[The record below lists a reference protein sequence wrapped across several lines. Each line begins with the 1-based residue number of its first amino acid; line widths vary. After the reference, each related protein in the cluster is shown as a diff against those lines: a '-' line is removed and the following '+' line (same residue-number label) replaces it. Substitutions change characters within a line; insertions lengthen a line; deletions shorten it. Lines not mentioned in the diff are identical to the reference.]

1 VAQTLTENIVLNLGQ
16 VMQEVTVTA
25 QLVAVDTKTATL
37 GAVVGSQES
46 TQLSLNGRSF
56 MQLAMLAPGA
66 IMPGN
71 GQGDDTPS
79 AFGHS
84 NVAVSIGG
92 QRSYTSDVTFDGIPS
107 KDMEYGPV
115 GFQLD
120 VDSIAEFKVQN
131 GFTPPTDAVSGK
143 INVVTKSGSNS
154 FHGSAWEFV
163 RNQTLDARNF
173 FAQNKLPYQQ
183 NQFGASAGGWILKNK
198 LFYFA
203 DYEGV
208 RIRKGNPAVGIVPT
222 AAELA
227 GNFSAISTPII
238 DPTTGMQFSGNMIP
252 SGRISKF
259 AQKYNQYLPAQN
271 QSGATN

>member
-1 VAQTLTENIVLNLGQ
+1 MRKQLGAFLVAVLMFMSCVEFGFGQERSAGSIVGAVTDQSDAAIPDVTITVTNVATGAVRTTVTGTSGNYTLPVLPAGTYQIAASKPGFERFVLENVPLQVAQTLTENIAMKLGL
-16 VMQEVTVTA
+16 VTQAVKVTA

-37 GAVVGSQES
+37 GEVVGSQES
-46 TQLSLNGRSF
+46 TQLPLNGRSF

-79 AFGHS
+79 GFGHS

-92 QRSYTSDVTFDGIPS
+92 QRTYTSDVTFDGTPS

-120 VDSIAEFKVQN
+120 VDSIEEFKVQD

-143 INVVTKSGSNS
+143 INVVTKSGTNS

-163 RNQTLDARNF
+163 RNDAFDARNF
-173 FAQNKLPYQQ
+173 FD
-183 NQFGASAGGWILKNK
+183 G
-198 LFYFA
+198 
-203 DYEGV
+203 
-208 RIRKGNPAVGIVPT
+208 
-222 AAELA
+222 
-227 GNFSAISTPII
+227 
-238 DPTTGMQFSGNMIP
+238 
-252 SGRISKF
+252 
-259 AQKYNQYLPAQN
+259 
-271 QSGATN
+271 